1 MSLMDWI
8 GFVTGV
14 VCVFLIVREKDIN
27 WPIGFLNSAA
37 LLAVFGM
44 QRLYAQAALQV
55 FYLIECAYGWWVWTR
70 KDDRTGLK
78 LVRIG
83 RTKLQSYILL
93 ALIGGAGIMVLYP
106 VFRNTGDPAPFWD
119 SVITILSLLAEY
131 MLCLKF
137 IEAWGV
143 YLIADLISLAVLA
156 RLAMWITFGTY
167 LCFTVLCVMGILEW
181 RKRMQNSAPA
191 SSLASSTL

>member
-14 VCVFLIVREKDIN
+14 VCVFLIVRERDIN

-37 LLAVFGM
+37 LLVVFWM
-44 QRLYAQAALQV
+44 QRLYAQAGLQV
-55 FYLIECAYGWWVWTR
+55 FYLIECLYGWWMWTR
-70 KDDRTGLK
+70 RDEQTGVK

-83 RTKLQSYILL
+83 RTRSQMYLL
-93 ALIGGAGIMVLYP
+93 LTLIGIGGTCVLYP
-106 VFRNTGDPAPFWD
+106 IFRRTGDPAPFWD
-119 SVITILSLLAEY
+119 SMITVLSLLAEY

-137 IEAWGV
+137 LEAWSV
-143 YLIADLISLAVLA
+143 YLVADLISLAVLA
-156 RLAMWITFGTY
+156 RLSMWITFGTY
-167 LCFTVLCVMGILEW
+167 LCFTALCVMGIVEW
-181 RKRMQNSAPA
+181 RKRLQNSAPA